1 MEGKLERRIS
11 KCQPIPM
18 CVLVNKAGWTFVKH
32 SSITSIKDILATVT
46 GKASHKIA
54 TLLRNA
60 TGFCGEHVA
69 APRTFQGVH
78 SSRSLSIGAL
88 VCKLWEIE

>member
-1 MEGKLERRIS
+1 
-11 KCQPIPM
+11 M

-46 GKASHKIA
+46 ESQCPVGKASHKIA

-78 SSRSLSIGAL
+78 SSRSLLIGTL
-88 VCKLWEIE
+88 VCKLWGIE